1 MWKPGD
7 VIAWRG
13 IFRNRLWH
21 AMPMFVVKDTLQ
33 EVVLAV
39 LPGTLCKVE
48 ENYNKGK
55 NNGKRRWDFKDTDW
69 RLADFTWHTNR
80 LLLIVEPEKYY
91 SIDLFWNH
99 EENKFIGYYVN
110 FQHPYRRSHCGI
122 DSLDLELDIDIEP
135 DLSYKWKDVDDYQ
148 KAIECGIISPE
159 CIQGIEAAKPEIL
172 ERLETRR
179 YPFDGAWLDWMP
191 DPAWSPPT
199 LPATW
204 DKL

>member
-55 NNGKRRWDFKDTDW
+55 NNGKRRWDFKDIDW
-69 RLADFTWHTNR
+69 RLTDFTWHTNR
-80 LLLIVEPEKYY
+80 LLLIVEPGKYY

-99 EENKFIGYYVN
+99 EENKFIGYYIN
-110 FQHPYRRSHCGI
+110 FQYPYQRSHCGI

-135 DLSYKWKDVDDYQ
+135 DLSYRWKDVDDYQ

-159 CIQGIEAAKPEIL
+159 CVQGIEAAKPEIL
-172 ERLETRR
+172 DRLKVRR
-179 YPFDGAWLDWMP
+179 YPFDGTWLDWMP
-191 DPAWSPPT
+191 DPTWSPPA
-199 LPATW
+199 LPEDW